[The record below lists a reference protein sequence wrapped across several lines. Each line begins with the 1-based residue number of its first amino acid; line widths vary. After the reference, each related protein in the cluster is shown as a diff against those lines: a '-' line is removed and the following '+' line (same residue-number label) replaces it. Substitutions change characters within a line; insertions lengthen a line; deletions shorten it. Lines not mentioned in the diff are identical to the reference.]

1 MNRREFIAASIAAL
15 PAAGLAE
22 RLPLD
27 PLRTAERSPATDNLW
42 RVGLE
47 LYSVRNAMKKDPE
60 RTLAAVRGIGYD
72 DVELLWSFDNFGR
85 TPKQV
90 HETLKQLGL
99 KAPSGHIA
107 PEVLL
112 GDWEK
117 QLDDAKTVGHQFLVV
132 PSLPDDTAHSLDEW
146 KRWADR
152 FNAAGDLARRK
163 GLWLMFHNEPDHMK
177 PIKGVV
183 PYDEFIARTDG
194 SKVRLQLDFGNME
207 VGGGKPMDYIK
218 KYSDRYWSFHVKDIV
233 ADGTHDTEL
242 GAGHT
247 NLRALLAAI
256 PEVQKKPCYVEQ
268 EAPVDEL
275 VSARQN
281 YRYLKTLQ
289 F

>member
-1 MNRREFIAASIAAL
+1 MRRRDFVQAFGAAL
-15 PAAGLAE
+15 GSAPL
-22 RLPLD
+22 LPD
-27 PLRTAERSPATDNLW
+27 IMARKDNLW

-60 RTLAAVRGIGYD
+60 RTLAAVRAMGYD

-90 HETLKQLGL
+90 HETLKHEGL

-112 GDWEK
+112 NGWEK

-152 FNAAGDLARRK
+152 FNAAGDLARQR

-177 PIKGVV
+177 VISGVV
-183 PYDEFIARTDG
+183 PYEQFIERTDE
-194 SKVRLQLDFGNME
+194 SKVRFQLDFGNME
-207 VGGGKPMDYIK
+207 VGGGKSMVYLT
-218 KYSDRYWSFHVKDIV
+218 KYRSRYFSFHIKDV
-233 ADGTHDTEL
+233 VQDGTHDTEL
-242 GAGHT
+242 GAGRM

-256 PEVQKKPCYVEQ
+256 PDVQKKPCYVEQ
-268 EAPVDEL
+268 EAPADEL

-281 YRYLKTLQ
+281 YRYLKALQ

>member
-1 MNRREFIAASIAAL
+1 MRRRDFVHAFGATFASLAL
-15 PAAGLAE
+15 TRRADAMFAK
-22 RLPLD
+22 
-27 PLRTAERSPATDNLW
+27 DNLW

-60 RTLAAVRGIGYD
+60 RTLAAVRAMGYD
-72 DVELLWSFDNFGR
+72 DVELLWSMDNFGR

-112 GDWEK
+112 NGWEK
-117 QLDDAKTVGHQFLVV
+117 LLDDAKTVGHQFVVV

-152 FNAAGDLARRK
+152 FNAAGDLARRR
-163 GLWLMFHNEPDHMK
+163 GLWLMFHNEPEHMK
-177 PIKGVV
+177 PIAGTV
-183 PYDEFIARTDG
+183 PYDQFIERTDP

-207 VGGGKPMDYIK
+207 VGGGKPMNYIRQ
-218 KYSDRYWSFHVKDIV
+218 YYDRYWSFHVKDV
-233 ADGTHDTEL
+233 VQDGTHDTEL
-242 GAGHT
+242 GAGRM

-268 EAPVDEL
+268 ESPADEL
-275 VSARQN
+275 ASARAN
-281 YRYLKTLQ
+281 YGYLKKLE

>member
-1 MNRREFIAASIAAL
+1 MRRREFVEAFGATFALLAARR
-15 PAAGLAE
+15 AGAMP
-22 RLPLD
+22 RKD
-27 PLRTAERSPATDNLW
+27 YLW

-60 RTLAAVRGIGYD
+60 RTLAAVRAMGYD

-90 HETLKQLGL
+90 HETLKHEGL

-112 GDWEK
+112 NGWEK

-132 PSLPDDTAHSLDEW
+132 PSLPDDTAQSLDEW

-152 FNAAGDLARRK
+152 FNAAGDLARRR

-177 PIKGVV
+177 MIAGMV
-183 PYDEFIARTDG
+183 PYDQFIERTDE
-194 SKVRLQLDFGNME
+194 SKVRFQLDFGNME
-207 VGGGKPMDYIK
+207 VGGGKPMAYLT
-218 KYSDRYWSFHVKDIV
+218 KYRDRYFSFHIKDV
-233 ADGTHDTEL
+233 VQDGTHDTEL
-242 GAGHT
+242 GAGRM

-256 PEVQKKPCYVEQ
+256 PDVQKKPCYVEQ
-268 EAPVDEL
+268 ESPVDEL
-275 VSARQN
+275 ASARQN
-281 YRYLKTLQ
+281 YGYLKKLE

>member
-1 MNRREFIAASIAAL
+1 MAAALAAL
-15 PAAGLAE
+15 PAARIAE
-22 RLPLD
+22 SLKLD
-27 PLRTAERSPATDNLW
+27 PLRSAEMERRTRGATDNLW

-60 RTLAAVRGIGYD
+60 RTLAAVRAMGYD
-72 DVELLWSFDNFGR
+72 DVELLWSMDNFGR

-112 GDWEK
+112 NGWEK
-117 QLDDAKTVGHQFLVV
+117 QLDDAKIVGHQFLVV
-132 PSLPDDTAHSLDEW
+132 PSLPDDTANSIDEW
-146 KRWADR
+146 NRWADR
-152 FNAAGDLARRK
+152 FNAAGDLARRH
-163 GLWLMFHNEPDHMK
+163 GLWLMFHNEPEHMK
-177 PIKGVV
+177 PIRGVV
-183 PYDEFIARTDG
+183 PYDQFIERTDG

-207 VGGGKPMDYIK
+207 VGGGKPMNYIK
-218 KYSDRYWSFHVKDIV
+218 QYYSRYWSFHVKDV
-233 ADGTHDTEL
+233 VQDGTHDTEL
-242 GAGHT
+242 GTGRT

-256 PEVQKKPCYVEQ
+256 PEIQKKPCYVEQ
-268 EAPVDEL
+268 ESPADEM

-281 YRYLKTLQ
+281 YGYLKKLQ

>member
-1 MNRREFIAASIAAL
+1 MRRREFIEAFGAGAFAAL
-15 PAAGLAE
+15 PAAGLRGAAGCWP
-22 RLPLD
+22 RDFGALP
-27 PLRTAERSPATDNLW
+27 TAGTTDNLW

-60 RTLAAVRGIGYD
+60 RTLAAVRAAGYD

-90 HETLKQLGL
+90 HETLKHEGL

-112 GDWEK
+112 NGWEK

-152 FNAAGDLARRK
+152 FNAAGDPRRR

-177 PIKGVV
+177 MISGVV
-183 PYDEFIARTDG
+183 PYDQFIERTDP
-194 SKVRLQLDFGNME
+194 SRVRLQLDFGNME
-207 VGGGKPMDYIK
+207 VGGGKPMQYIQ
-218 KYSDRYWSFHVKDIV
+218 KYYDRYWSFHVKDV
-233 ADGTHDTEL
+233 AQDGTHDTEL
-242 GAGHT
+242 GAGRT
-247 NLRALLAAI
+247 NLRAARGDSGRT
-256 PEVQKKPCYVEQ
+256 K
-268 EAPVDEL
+268 EAVLRRAGE
-275 VSARQN
+275 SRG
-281 YRYLKTLQ
+281 
-289 F
+289 

>member
-1 MNRREFIAASIAAL
+1 MRRREFVEAFGATFASLAL
-15 PAAGLAE
+15 ARHADAMLAK
-22 RLPLD
+22 
-27 PLRTAERSPATDNLW
+27 DNLW

-60 RTLAAVRGIGYD
+60 RTLAAVRAMGYD
-72 DVELLWSFDNFGR
+72 DVELLWSMDNFGR

-112 GDWEK
+112 NGWEK
-117 QLDDAKTVGHQFLVV
+117 MLDDAKTVGHQFVVV

-152 FNAAGDLARRK
+152 FNAAGDLARRR
-163 GLWLMFHNEPDHMK
+163 GLWLMFHNEPEHMK
-177 PIKGVV
+177 PIAGVV
-183 PYDEFIARTDG
+183 PYDQFIERTVPT
-194 SKVRLQLDFGNME
+194 KVRLQLDFGNME
-207 VGGGKPMDYIK
+207 VGGGNPMQYLRQH
-218 KYSDRYWSFHVKDIV
+218 YDRYWSFHIKDV
-233 ADGTHDTEL
+233 AQDGTHDIEL
-242 GAGHT
+242 GAGRT

-256 PEVQKKPCYVEQ
+256 PDVQKKPCYVEQ
-268 EAPVDEL
+268 EAPADEL
-275 VSARQN
+275 ASAREN
-281 YRYLKTLQ
+281 YNYLKKLE